1 MIGDVLLLAEKHERA
16 AKAILQRLEGIS
28 FSKYVIAVSGES
40 GAGKSEIAHLLR
52 QAFKQRSIAAKILHT
67 DNYYKTSPLERT
79 PWRQKHGVKE
89 SVGLNEYRW
98 DLIQEHINAFR
109 HSAEHVALPFID
121 IVTSQVDQLITSFK
135 GIEVLVLE
143 GLYAVNA
150 DADFKALIDL
160 TYHDTKDA
168 QVLRGK
174 EPQNLFRAEV
184 LEAEHVAVQSLRG
197 KVDLILTKEIMGLAP
212 T

>member
-1 MIGDVLLLAEKHERA
+1 MIGDVLLLAPKHEKA
-16 AKAILQRLEGIS
+16 AQEILHKLEGIS

-52 QAFKQRSIAAKILHT
+52 QAFKQKGLTAKTLHT
-67 DNYYKTSPLERT
+67 DNYYKTSPTERT
-79 PWRQKHGVKE
+79 EWRQKHGVNE

-98 DLIQEHINAFR
+98 DLIQEHIDAFR
-109 HSAEHVALPFID
+109 KSSDHVVLPFID

-135 GIEVLVLE
+135 GIDVLVLE
-143 GLYAVNA
+143 GLYAIHA
-150 DADFKALIDL
+150 DADFRALIDL

-168 QVLRGK
+168 QKLRGK
-174 EPQNLFRAEV
+174 EPQNVFRTQV

-197 KVDLILTKEIMGLAP
+197 QVDLMLTKEIMGIA
-212 T
+212 

>member
-16 AKAILQRLEGIS
+16 TEEILRHLEGIS
-28 FSKYVIAVSGES
+28 FAKYVIAVSGES

-52 QAFKQRSIAAKILHT
+52 QALKQRGIVAKTLHT

-89 SVGLNEYRW
+89 SVGLQEYRW
-98 DLIQEHINAFR
+98 DMIQEHVDACR
-109 HSAEHVALPFID
+109 SSVEHVALPFID
-121 IVTSQVDQLITSFK
+121 IVTSQVDQLITTFK
-135 GIEVLVLE
+135 GVDVLVLE
-143 GLYAVNA
+143 GLYAIGA
-150 DADFKALIDL
+150 DADYRVLIDL

-168 QVLRGK
+168 QKLRGK

-184 LEAEHVAVQSLRG
+184 LEAEHVAVQSMRG
-197 KVDLILTKEIMGLAP
+197 KIDLLITKEIMGLK
-212 T
+212 